1 MMTNTTSSQ
10 TYQRLE
16 QLRGEIHFHNYRY
29 HVLDAPVISDYEFDR
44 LLAELRQ
51 IEAEHPEWI
60 TPDSPTQRVGSQ
72 PAARFE
78 KVRHPA
84 PILSLANAFS
94 VADVYAWDERITRID
109 ERVAHA
115 EYVVEPKIDGLSVVL
130 HYRDGVFVQGATRG
144 DGEVGE
150 DVTSNLRTIR
160 AVPLRLPVD
169 PSGPPAPAYLV
180 VRGEVFMNI
189 ADFDALNRRLEEAGE
204 KTYLNPR
211 NTAAGSLRQLD
222 PALTASRPLNLLT
235 YQIIALE
242 QGTLIDNRGAP
253 STQWETLLYLRA
265 LGFPVS
271 KDASF
276 HPSLDSALA
285 EVQSWEQRR
294 NNLPFEAD
302 GMVIKLNDLA
312 VARDLGFVGK
322 DPRGA
327 VAFKFPAQEV
337 TTRLLDIG
345 VNVGRTGVLTPYAVL
360 EPVDIGGVIVKQA
373 TLHNFD
379 YIAEKDIRVGD
390 RVRVKRAGE
399 VIPYVIGPVVELRTG
414 AVPVYQPPEVCP
426 ACAEPVEKLSGEVAW
441 YCVNAACPAQLIR
454 VLEHFVSRGAMDIV
468 GLGIKIVEQLIDS
481 GLVHDV
487 ADLYTLRRDDLLS
500 LEGFAEKKADN
511 LLAAIDASRG
521 QSLARLITALGMR
534 GVGEVMAAD
543 LARYHPD
550 LDLLSRASLEDLQTI
565 EGVGPNTAQAIVDW
579 FERPA
584 NRNVIAK
591 LHTAGVWPRAEAVP
605 QPAGEQP
612 LAGLIFVIT
621 GTLPS
626 MSRDQAKEYIQEHG
640 GKVTDSVSKKT
651 SYLVAGEAAGS
662 KLTKA
667 QELGIPILD
676 EVGLRKLG
684 GE

>member
-1 MMTNTTSSQ
+1 MTDTTSP
-10 TYQRLE
+10 TRLRLE
-16 QLRGEIHFHNYRY
+16 QLRDEIHFHNYRY
-29 HVLDAPVISDYEFDR
+29 HVLDTPVISDYEFDR

-51 IEAEHPEWI
+51 IEAENPEWV

-72 PAARFE
+72 PAARFD
-78 KVRHPA
+78 KVRHPG

-94 VADVYAWDERITRID
+94 VQDVYAWNERITRID
-109 ERVAHA
+109 ERVAQA
-115 EYVVEPKIDGLSVVL
+115 DYVVEPKIDGLSVVL
-130 HYRDGVFVQGATRG
+130 HYRNGIFILGATRG

-150 DVTSNLRTIR
+150 EVTTNLRTVR
-160 AVPLRLPVD
+160 SVPLRLPVD
-169 PSGPPAPAYLV
+169 PAGPPAPAYLV

-189 ADFDALNRRLEEAGE
+189 ADFDALNRRLEQAGE
-204 KTYLNPR
+204 KAYLNPR

-235 YQIIALE
+235 YQIVS
-242 QGTLIDNRGAP
+242 IDGQAP
-253 STQWETLLYLRA
+253 VTQWETLAFLRA

-271 KDASF
+271 KEASHQPTLDA
-276 HPSLDSALA
+276 AMV
-285 EVQSWEQRR
+285 EVQSWEFRR
-294 NNLPFEAD
+294 SSLPFEAD
-302 GMVIKLNDLA
+302 GMVIKLNDL
-312 VARDLGFVGK
+312 VLARDLGFVGK

-327 VAFKFPAQEV
+327 IAFKFPAQEV
-337 TTRLLDIG
+337 TTKLLDIG
-345 VNVGRTGVLTPYAVL
+345 VNVGRTGVLTPYAML

-399 VIPYVIGPVVELRTG
+399 VIPYVIGPVVELRSG
-414 AVPVYQPPEVCP
+414 VESVYQPPTACP
-426 ACAEPVEKLSGEVAW
+426 TCGEPVENLSGEVAW

-487 ADLYTLRRDDLLS
+487 ADLYTLRREDLLA

-521 QSLARLITALGMR
+521 QSLARLVTALGVR

-543 LARYHPD
+543 LARFFPD
-550 LDLLSRASLEDLQTI
+550 LEALSRASLENLQTI

-584 NRNVIAK
+584 NRQVIGK
-591 LHTAGVWPRAEAVP
+591 LHTAGVWPQAVSP
-605 QPAGEQP
+605 TEPVGEQP
-612 LAGLIFVIT
+612 LAGMTFVIT
-621 GTLPS
+621 GTLPTL
-626 MSRDQAKEYIQEHG
+626 SRDQAKEYIQAHG

-662 KLTKA
+662 KLAKA
-667 QELGIPILD
+667 QELGVPVLD
-676 EVGLRKLG
+676 EAGLRKMG
-684 GE
+684 GN